1 MKKFLVAICA
11 VCLLISGC
19 DDSEKV
25 QKIGTIKYE
34 NVTEEAFNK
43 FYAEDAERR
52 NEKLNCHIKQEFYL
66 YLNCYKWR
74 RMDFIYQGCPE
85 DNKKPYCIFKLKK
98 RILHI
103 QANAEVIKN
112 FREIMKHFENIPAEL
127 I

>member
-1 MKKFLVAICA
+1 MYAVNFPFLKSVKF
-11 VCLLISGC
+11 
-19 DDSEKV
+19 
-25 QKIGTIKYE
+25 
-34 NVTEEAFNK
+34 EELDCPN
-43 FYAEDAERR
+43 